1 MTTISP
7 ETFMYHGCKYTG
19 ALRGYSDVM
28 KLRRFKAHF
37 GTSPLVCS
45 IMWSMI
51 STEVP
56 SGASF
61 LHLLW
66 GLLFLKVYA
75 TESVLCGI
83 VGGVDEKTFR
93 KWAWLMVEKMAGLK
107 TRIVSVVAIFVLF
120 NFKIQLVYSPSID
133 PDEQQTDE
141 SKW

>member
-1 MTTISP
+1 
-7 ETFMYHGCKYTG
+7 
-19 ALRGYSDVM
+19 
-28 KLRRFKAHF
+28 
-37 GTSPLVCS
+37 
-45 IMWSMI
+45 MWSMI

-75 TESVLCGI
+75 TESILCGI

-93 KWAWLMVEKMAGLK
+93 EWAWLMVEKMAALK